1 MEEKIPCLS
10 LYFVLKK
17 KLRIKQ
23 SVIKLRISLNS
34 LFLNLFTK
42 I

>member
-1 MEEKIPCLS
+1 MEEKITCLS
-10 LYFVLKK
+10 LYFVLRK

-34 LFLNLFTK
+34 LFLNLFTR